1 MDVRTE
7 SRSVSGPG
15 IHGLKVG
22 RFSIQDFDMDD
33 IEPVRVDRLDL
44 SRVDILETFLVTKS
58 MLALADILK
67 PYRIILWSIAYE
79 VSLNPNFSI
88 LAAQKAR

>member
-22 RFSIQDFDMDD
+22 RFSIQDFDIED

-44 SRVDILETFLVTKS
+44 SLVDILETFFVTKS
-58 MLALADILK
+58 MLALADIFK
-67 PYRIILWSIAYE
+67 PFRIIL
-79 VSLNPNFSI
+79 
-88 LAAQKAR
+88 

>member
-7 SRSVSGPG
+7 SRSVSGSG

-22 RFSIQDFDMDD
+22 RFSIQDFDIED

-44 SRVDILETFLVTKS
+44 SLVDILETFFVTKS
-58 MLALADILK
+58 MLALADIFK
-67 PYRIILWSIAYE
+67 PFRIIL
-79 VSLNPNFSI
+79 
-88 LAAQKAR
+88 